1 MYNINIVSH
10 YMKLL
15 ACKRFHLKG
24 HTNPKDFVL
33 VLTVFLKLVGVWFV
47 NQWILSGKKKV
58 QLIEL
63 GPGRG
68 TLASDMLRV
77 SN

>member
-15 ACKRFHLKG
+15 ASKRFHLKG

>member
-1 MYNINIVSH
+1 
-10 YMKLL
+10 MKVLGSRGFTW
-15 ACKRFHLKG
+15 KV
-24 HTNPKDFVL
+24 TPKDFVL
-33 VLTVFLKLVGVWFV
+33 YNYIVFLKLIGVWFV

>member
-1 MYNINIVSH
+1 MLV
-10 YMKLL
+10 KLI
-15 ACKRFHLKG
+15 
-24 HTNPKDFVL
+24 
-33 VLTVFLKLVGVWFV
+33 GVWFV

-68 TLASDMLRV
+68 TLASDALRV
-77 SN
+77 SDINEIVPK

>member
-1 MYNINIVSH
+1 MV
-10 YMKLL
+10 
-15 ACKRFHLKG
+15 
-24 HTNPKDFVL
+24 TPKDFV
-33 VLTVFLKLVGVWFV
+33 VIFIVFLKLIGVWFV

-58 QLIEL
+58 HLIEL

-77 SN
+77 SIK